1 MRPNTDGTEL
11 TQTGNCG
18 NTCVVGIAADRND
31 VVWPELYLYD
41 NGFWYGGT
49 WHSYEDA
56 GIPSGEF
63 DLCMSQCFPEE
74 DSEDGDLDPGS
85 VVIIVPVVIGAVF
98 LAAGAYAVARKRK
111 TAVAQRRFSHRAAS
125 IPSVVAE

>member
-1 MRPNTDGTEL
+1 MRSNTDGTEL

-31 VVWPELYLYD
+31 VVWPELYLWAD
-41 NGFWYGGT
+41 GFWSDGT
-49 WHSYEDA
+49 WHSYEDDA
-56 GIPSGEF
+56 EF

-74 DSEDGDLDPGS
+74 DSGDGHLGPSS

-98 LAAGAYAVARKRK
+98 LAAGAYVVARKRK
-111 TAVAQRRFSHRAAS
+111 TAVAQRRLSHSAAS
-125 IPSVVAE
+125 MPSVVAE